1 MLYRIWS
8 NMLDNT
14 DWWAGDTPET
24 PVTTT
29 APALQSCGANNRGVP
44 LKKSLNGIPRQQ
56 EQRAREAGRAFS
68 WMK

>member
-1 MLYRIWS
+1 
-8 NMLDNT
+8 MLDNT

-56 EQRAREAGRAFS
+56 EQRAREAGAS
-68 WMK
+68 I